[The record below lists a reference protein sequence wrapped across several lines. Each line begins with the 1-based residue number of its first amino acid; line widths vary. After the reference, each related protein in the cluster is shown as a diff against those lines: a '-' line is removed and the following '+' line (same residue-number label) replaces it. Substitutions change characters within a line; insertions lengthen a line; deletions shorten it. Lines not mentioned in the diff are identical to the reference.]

1 MATAVATLK
10 NAELGAIRGVRSFY
24 TGSGKSSEDKQPVK
38 TSGKLKRRGAV
49 ITILLLFFGGAAFL
63 ASSNSLIIGAIN
75 NRFAEVTDVQHAS
88 AQARSMRLFNYYLN
102 NTGATAKT
110 WTGARRYTHMSK
122 SFQDR
127 LAKQGITIEGSGSN
141 KTLTYTRT
149 TPSGGTMV
157 VSNITAN
164 DFNKVYHENVYFRDA
179 YNNARYNRAGL
190 YYDDAASKVFSKLGV
205 TRNLFKDYKQTNDAE
220 TNRTNYND
228 TMSKKFNGD
237 TTSLKTSGYIEK
249 EIKDE
254 DGNVIGTEPEKVT
267 SNTDASTNGADMDTA
282 KRNASEMLK
291 EIGEGTTSKMSVA
304 GSTIST
310 ACMLLRIGNMISI
323 TVAANEIYQSI
334 NYFTGMTEN
343 VSKTIA
349 GYGSSS
355 AINEVLNFLSTSDTT
370 EIVDLDNVQVS
381 GSGDNIS
388 ATSGTLTQTGSPLQS
403 NGMQMVLA
411 NSQGNPQTTKNYS
424 LERISNSVGTALV
437 SQGATMAACA
447 AADIGAS
454 ILSIGV
460 ELMSGGLTKIASGI
474 AGRVLIGTLLAGSV
488 TAFFSFLVP
497 TIAESLFTNAFET
510 ATGIPAGEMFAK
522 GAYASNSRLGRQG
535 SGQSISSKSAALA
548 YNSTNNQIL
557 ALDAEV
563 DRANLSPFDISNP
576 NTFFGSIAY
585 SLLPTTTSS
594 NVSSIS
600 SLMKSTASSLSSL
613 MSSVNAS
620 GENSSYTTTFGDCP
634 NLESIGVV
642 GDIYCNPIIT
652 TDVSTIDLDPT
663 DETYQEVIHDAMVKD
678 SCDDEGNGC
687 KIDGNSELARYIT
700 FCDGRDSPFGVA
712 DQNILSELN
721 PLSGA
726 STTLYNALQALPFVG
741 DLMTLAESSYDLKNL
756 DWATGEK
763 CGNTEQNREWWEAKG
778 KYYQRYIEDTRLLEN
793 MGAFESDTQSASSQN
808 PVTTY
813 EEAYEA
819 AHPTDNSYVGY
830 LSRISGLTPEN
841 TETML
846 AYIDYFQ
853 YLNEYD
859 PSSRIALATNS
870 ALQDNGYAA
879 LAHFEQSSLKFTEST
894 APLIALAPKYITYAD
909 VRNRT
914 QTA

>member
-24 TGSGKSSEDKQPVK
+24 TGSGKSSEDKQPIK
-38 TSGKLKRRGAV
+38 TTSKLKRRGAV

-63 ASSNSLIIGAIN
+63 ASSNSFLIGAIN

-149 TPSGGTMV
+149 TSSGSTEVISG
-157 VSNITAN
+157 ITAS
-164 DFNKVYHENVYFRDA
+164 DFNKVYHENVNFRDA

-220 TNRTNYND
+220 TNHTNYND

-237 TTSLKTSGYIEK
+237 TTDIRTTAYYE
-249 EIKDE
+249 EIRKDE
-254 DGNVIGTEPEKVT
+254 DGNEYLYQGRADESTKAVTEGADIDAARGKANDFLAKVG
-267 SNTDASTNGADMDTA
+267 ASTV
-282 KRNASEMLK
+282 
-291 EIGEGTTSKMSVA
+291 EIGNIG
-304 GSTIST
+304 ISIP
-310 ACMLLRIGNMISI
+310 CMVLRVGNMISM

-343 VSKTIA
+343 ISKTIA
-349 GYGSSS
+349 GHGNNS

-370 EIVDLDNVQVS
+370 EVVDLDDVKVS
-381 GSGDNIS
+381 GSGRDLHAS
-388 ATSGTLTQTGSPLQS
+388 SGTLKQTGSPLQS

-411 NSQGNPQTTKNYS
+411 NAKGNPKTTSNYS
-424 LERISNSVGTALV
+424 LERISKSSFLNLS
-437 SQGATMAACA
+437 SQGATMQGCA
-447 AADIGAS
+447 AADITGS

-474 AGRVLIGTLLAGSV
+474 AGRVLYGTLLTTTITG
-488 TAFFSFLVP
+488 FFGFLVP

-510 ATGIPAGEMFAK
+510 ATGIPAGEMFTK
-522 GAYASNSRLGRQG
+522 GAVATNSRLARSG
-535 SGQSISSKSAALA
+535 SGLPVSSAKNAQA
-548 YNSTNNQIL
+548 YNNLTNTVL

-563 DRANLSPFDISNP
+563 DRANFSPFDISNP

-585 SLLPTTTSS
+585 SLLPTTTSGNIS
-594 NVSSIS
+594 TIS

-613 MSSVNAS
+613 MGSVNAN
-620 GENSSYTTTFGDCP
+620 GEGSSYMTTYGDCP
-634 NLESIGVV
+634 NLDSIGVA
-642 GDIYCNPIIT
+642 GDIYCNPIVAADT
-652 TDVSTIDLDPT
+652 STLDISPD
-663 DETYQEVIHDAMVKD
+663 DEKYQQVIRDAMQPD
-678 SCDDEGNGC
+678 SCNEEDGSGC
-687 KIDGNSELARYIT
+687 KIDESSNLAKYIT

-712 DQNILSELN
+712 DQNILS
-721 PLSGA
+721 
-726 STTLYNALQALPFVG
+726 ALQFTNEVSGTIISFLTSIPFVG
-741 DLMTLAESSYDLKNL
+741 DLISLAESGADLKNL
-756 DWATGEK
+756 DWGTGEK
-763 CGNTEQNREWWEAKG
+763 CGNTEQNHEWWESEG
-778 KYYQRYIEDTRLLEN
+778 KYYSLYVGDMRLLEN

-808 PVTTY
+808 PVTAY

-853 YLNEYD
+853 YLNKYD

-870 ALQDNGYAA
+870 ALHDDSHTA
-879 LAHFEQSSLKFTEST
+879 LAQFEQSSLKFTESDPA
-894 APLIALAPKYITYAD
+894 APLVALAPKYITYAD

-914 QTA
+914 QTT